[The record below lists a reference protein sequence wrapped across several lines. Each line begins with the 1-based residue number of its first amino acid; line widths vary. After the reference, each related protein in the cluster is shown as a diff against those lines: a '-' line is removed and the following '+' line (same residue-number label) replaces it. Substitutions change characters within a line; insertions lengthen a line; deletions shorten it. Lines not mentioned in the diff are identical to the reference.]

1 MKKYRCPNCSSLNSL
16 KVNRIFDGRLL
27 FTCEKCQ
34 VCSVLPFYNNLDE
47 TYLEFLD
54 RFDNGYATVFE
65 DLKVVLEK
73 EKLVRSR
80 KEIIKMLEKSKI
92 NDNLINEILFSD
104 LDYVV
109 DVIKLKESNN
119 IRESDILINEI
130 DTLES
135 VIDSPVLSYL
145 WG

>member
-1 MKKYRCPNCSSLNSL
+1 MKKYRCPNCKSLNSL

-80 KEIIKMLEKSKI
+80 NEIIKMLEKSKI
-92 NDNLINEILFSD
+92 NYNLINEILF
-104 LDYVV
+104 
-109 DVIKLKESNN
+109 
-119 IRESDILINEI
+119 
-130 DTLES
+130 
-135 VIDSPVLSYL
+135 
-145 WG
+145 